1 MLALGAR
8 QTQNLNNYQL
18 FSLIIKVINT
28 TMLQALCEWEDYK
41 DKHSVSILELL
52 NIQPGM
58 EISKET
64 LLEIFQLHVIELL
77 VNCG

>member
-1 MLALGAR
+1 
-8 QTQNLNNYQL
+8 
-18 FSLIIKVINT
+18 
-28 TMLQALCEWEDYK
+28 MLQALCEWEDYK

>member
-1 MLALGAR
+1 
-8 QTQNLNNYQL
+8 
-18 FSLIIKVINT
+18 
-28 TMLQALCEWEDYK
+28 MLQALCEWGDYK
-41 DKHSVSILELL
+41 DKHSVSILEFL